1 MINQKFLGP
10 DIPATM
16 KAAVWDGEGTKL
28 SVESIPTPEP
38 QKDEALVKIAA
49 CGVCHSDLHVMKG
62 EVAFPSPAVI
72 GHEISGTI
80 VAIGDGTFSPESSI
94 GDRVV
99 GAFIM
104 PCTKCDSCSKGRDD
118 LCEQFFK
125 ENRLK
130 GNLFDGTSRL
140 RRSDNSRLSMYSMA
154 GMAEYAVVPLSA
166 LAPLP
171 DTLPLEEA
179 AVLGCAAF
187 TAFGA
192 VSRAARLEA
201 EESVAIVAVGG
212 VGSSLIQV
220 AKYAGAAPIIAIDI
234 SDDKLAAAK
243 ALGADFTVN
252 SSKEDPL
259 EAVRQLTGGK
269 GVNVAFEA
277 LGHPATFAQAVSLLG
292 EGGRM
297 VAVGIAAGAQTGSVP
312 ITPLVRRGQ
321 SIVGSFGARTRSD
334 LPLVVDMAKNG
345 GYALNQVVTRKY
357 PLADVQKAFTAME
370 NGEIQGRA
378 IVCPGQLTPWTPDED
393 SHTAEAF
400 TTAVSSS

>member
-1 MINQKFLGP
+1 MIKEAAPGP
-10 DIPATM
+10 VIPATM
-16 KAAVWDGEGTKL
+16 KAAVWDGEGARL
-28 SVESIPTPEP
+28 NVESIPTPEP
-38 QKDEALVKIAA
+38 HKDEALVKIAA

-62 EVAFPSPAVI
+62 EVAFPSPAVL

-80 VAIGDGTFSPESSI
+80 VAIGEGTLNPERAV

-104 PCTKCDSCSKGRDD
+104 PCTACDSCTKGRDD
-118 LCEQFFK
+118 LCEQFFQ
-125 ENRLK
+125 ENRLH

-166 LAPLP
+166 LAPVP
-171 DTLPLEEA
+171 DSLPLEEA

-192 VSRAARLEA
+192 VTRAARLEA
-201 EESVAIVAVGG
+201 GESAAIVAVGG

-234 SDDKLAAAK
+234 SDAKLAAAK
-243 ALGADFTVN
+243 SLGADFTIN
-252 SSKEDPL
+252 SSKEDAA
-259 EAVRQLTGGK
+259 EAVRRLTGGK
-269 GVNVAFEA
+269 GANVAFEA
-277 LGHPATFAQAVSLLG
+277 LGHPATFAQAVSLLS

-297 VAVGIAAGAQTGSVP
+297 VAVGIAAGAQAAAVP

-334 LPLVVDMAKNG
+334 LPQVVDMARTG

-357 PLADVQKAFTAME
+357 PLADAQKAFTAME
-370 NGEIQGRA
+370 NGEIHGRA
-378 IVCPGQLTPWTPDED
+378 IVCPEQLMPWTPDEG
-393 SHTAEAF
+393 SRQVENL
-400 TTAVSSS
+400 TTANSL

>member
-1 MINQKFLGP
+1 MMNQELEP
-10 DIPATM
+10 NIPATM
-16 KAAVWDGEGTKL
+16 KAAVWSGEGTKL

-38 QKDEALVKIAA
+38 LMDEALVKIAA

-62 EVAFPSPAVI
+62 EVAFPSPAVL

-80 VAIGDGTFSPESSI
+80 VALGEGTLRPERSI

-104 PCTKCDSCSKGRDD
+104 PCTKCDSCAKGRDD

-140 RRSDNSRLSMYSMA
+140 RRSDESRLSMYSMA

-166 LAPLP
+166 LALVP
-171 DTLPLEEA
+171 DSLPLEEA

-192 VSRAARLEA
+192 VTRAARLEA
-201 EESVAIVAVGG
+201 RESVAIVAVGG

-243 ALGADFTVN
+243 SLGADYTIN
-252 SSKEDPL
+252 SSKNDVV

-277 LGHPATFAQAVSLLG
+277 LGHPATFAQAVSLLS

-297 VAVGIAAGAQTGSVP
+297 VAVGIAAGAQAASVP

-334 LPLVVDMAKNG
+334 LPLVVEMAQAG
-345 GYALNQVVTRKY
+345 GYALDQVVTRKY
-357 PLADVQKAFTAME
+357 PLADVQKAFTAMQ
-370 NGEIQGRA
+370 NGEIHGRA
-378 IVCPGQLTPWTPDED
+378 IVCPEQLSPWAPDEASLEAESLTP
-393 SHTAEAF
+393 AR
-400 TTAVSSS
+400 SSG

>member
-1 MINQKFLGP
+1 MIKEEPQGP
-10 DIPATM
+10 VIPATM
-16 KAAVWDGEGTKL
+16 KAAVWDGEGARL
-28 SVESIPTPEP
+28 NVESIPTPEP

-62 EVAFPSPAVI
+62 EVAFPSPAVL

-80 VAIGDGTFSPESSI
+80 VAIGEGTFHSERAV

-118 LCEQFFK
+118 LCELFFQ
-125 ENRLK
+125 ENRLH

-166 LAPLP
+166 LASVP
-171 DTLPLEEA
+171 DELPLEEA

-192 VSRAARLEA
+192 VTRSARLEA
-201 EESVAIVAVGG
+201 GESVAIVAVGG

-220 AKYAGAAPIIAIDI
+220 AKFAGAAPIIAIDI
-234 SDDKLAAAK
+234 SDAKLAAAK
-243 ALGADFTVN
+243 SLGADFTIN
-252 SSKEDPL
+252 SGTEDAV
-259 EAVRQLTGGK
+259 EAVRRLTGGR
-269 GVNVAFEA
+269 GANVAFEA
-277 LGHPATFAQAVSLLG
+277 LGHPATFAQAISLLS

-297 VAVGIAAGAQTGSVP
+297 VAVGIAAGAQTASVP

-334 LPLVVDMAKNG
+334 LPLVVDMAKTG
-345 GYALNQVVTRKY
+345 GYALDQVVTRKY

-370 NGEIQGRA
+370 KGEIHGRA
-378 IVCPGQLTPWTPDED
+378 IVCPEQLTPWTPDEG
-393 SHTAEAF
+393 SHQLENLTRANAL
-400 TTAVSSS
+400 

>member
-1 MINQKFLGP
+1 MTYQEFSAP
-10 DIPATM
+10 DVPTMM
-16 KAAVWDGEGTKL
+16 KAAVWGGVGKGL
-28 SVESIPTPEP
+28 SVESIPTPKP
-38 QKDEALVKIAA
+38 QQEEALVKIAA

-72 GHEISGTI
+72 GHEISGTV
-80 VAIGDGTFSPESSI
+80 VAIGDGTLSPERSV

-104 PCTKCDSCSKGRDD
+104 PCTKCAACSKGRDD
-118 LCEQFFK
+118 MCEQFFN

-140 RRSDNSRLSMYSMA
+140 HRSDNSRLSMYSMA

-166 LAPLP
+166 LALVP

-192 VSRAARLEA
+192 VTRAARLEA
-201 EESVAIVAVGG
+201 EESVAIIAVGG

-234 SDDKLAAAK
+234 SDDKLLAAK
-243 ALGADFTVN
+243 ALGADYIVN
-252 SSKEDPL
+252 STKEDPVQ
-259 EAVRQLTGGK
+259 AVRELTGGK

-277 LGHPATFAQAVSLLG
+277 LGHPTTFAQAVSLLG

-312 ITPLVRRGQ
+312 ITPLVRRGL

-334 LPLVVDMAKNG
+334 LPLVVGMAQNG
-345 GYALNQVVTRKY
+345 GYALDLVVTRKY
-357 PLADVQKAFTAME
+357 PLADVQQAFTAME

-378 IVCPGQLTPWTPDED
+378 IVCPGQLNPWTSNEG
-393 SHTAEAF
+393 SHMEGR
-400 TTAVSSS
+400 TTVSSS

>member
-1 MINQKFLGP
+1 MIKNETLNQA
-10 DIPATM
+10 IPATM
-16 KAAVWDGEGTKL
+16 NAAVWGGEGTRL

-62 EVAFPSPAVI
+62 EVAFPLPAVL

-80 VAIGDGTFSPESSI
+80 VAIGEGTLRPERAV

-104 PCTKCDSCSKGRDD
+104 PCTKCDSCAKGRDD

-125 ENRLK
+125 ENRLR
-130 GNLFDGTSRL
+130 GNLLDGSSRL

-166 LAPLP
+166 LALVT
-171 DTLPLEEA
+171 DSIPLEEA

-192 VSRAARLEA
+192 VTRAARLEA
-201 EESVAIVAVGG
+201 KESVAIVAVGG

-220 AKYAGAAPIIAIDI
+220 ARYAGAAPIIAIDI
-234 SDDKLAAAK
+234 SDEKLAAAK
-243 ALGADFTVN
+243 ALGADYAVN
-252 SSKEDPL
+252 SRTEDVV
-259 EAVRQLTGGK
+259 EVVRELTGGK
-269 GVNVAFEA
+269 GVDVAFEA
-277 LGHPATFAQAVSLLG
+277 LGHPATFAQAISLLG

-297 VAVGIAAGAQTGSVP
+297 VAVGIAAGAQTASVP

-334 LPLVVDMAKNG
+334 LPQVVDMARTG

-378 IVCPGQLTPWTPDED
+378 IVCPEQRTPWIPDDSSHEVED
-393 SHTAEAF
+393 SQPARPL
-400 TTAVSSS
+400 